1 MTALPADRGAARN
14 DGGGRTTARS
24 VRRARTVARNL
35 RRIEDGELDG
45 GRLART
51 AGSDDRKQILSP
63 AGDRSRA
70 RSPRGPIVFND
81 A

>member
-35 RRIEDGELDG
+35 RRIEDGFLGG
-45 GRLART
+45 GRLAPT
-51 AGSDDRKQILSP
+51 ASDEAGVNPFHEILSP
-63 AGDRSRA
+63 QGDRDGV
-70 RSPRGPIVFND
+70 RSP
-81 A
+81 

>member
-51 AGSDDRKQILSP
+51 TANKSFTPQGTGAGPGPQGGLS
-63 AGDRSRA
+63 SLTML
-70 RSPRGPIVFND
+70 N
-81 A
+81 